1 MSQILIYNALL
12 LKPSIKQQ
20 IEEVASLNNHTIYN
34 DYVASRIH
42 HIKFQ
47 LERRGSNW
55 YDRTQHYQHFLNIKH
70 IPLPK
75 LDNFSKNFEDVVSE
89 RAKYLVKQ
97 NKSINLLWSGGID
110 STLAFAAL
118 EREISNPDQLKIT
131 CTYNSIFESGSFF
144 DKHIKNKFEYD
155 IGVRQLTTQP
165 YNFKFDSDIVL
176 SGQLGDHLM
185 GHYNSDDCLYS
196 NAFFTRKDKKNPS
209 KEQVID
215 EMDSKVQDVLSEEYY
230 NFYLPIM
237 KRAGVVVENMKDF
250 LWFCFFVCAWTTG
263 THRLKMIQSLK
274 HMSCFDAF
282 FDTEDFQKWSMLH
295 KGGKYHPLH
304 PDWKTEFKQII
315 GDVGYMKKTKCNS
328 SLLFG
333 PALKIYKVN
342 SVLCVMEDGTNYIH
356 KNGNINAIKY

>member
-75 LDNFSKNFEDVVSE
+75 LDNFSKNFEDIVSE

-144 DKHIKNKFEYD
+144 DKQIILPNF
-155 IGVRQLTTQP
+155 LNTQP
-165 YNFKFDSDIVL
+165 
-176 SGQLGDHLM
+176 
-185 GHYNSDDCLYS
+185 
-196 NAFFTRKDKKNPS
+196 
-209 KEQVID
+209 
-215 EMDSKVQDVLSEEYY
+215 
-230 NFYLPIM
+230 
-237 KRAGVVVENMKDF
+237 
-250 LWFCFFVCAWTTG
+250 
-263 THRLKMIQSLK
+263 
-274 HMSCFDAF
+274 
-282 FDTEDFQKWSMLH
+282 
-295 KGGKYHPLH
+295 
-304 PDWKTEFKQII
+304 
-315 GDVGYMKKTKCNS
+315 
-328 SLLFG
+328 
-333 PALKIYKVN
+333 
-342 SVLCVMEDGTNYIH
+342 
-356 KNGNINAIKY
+356 